1 VPVSVSVSVPEKEYR
16 MTRFHHER
24 LDVYQTAIEFVVATD
39 AIALHLPRGRNYLA
53 DQLRRAATSI
63 ALNIAEGAGEFSRK
77 EKSRFYR
84 IARRSATEC
93 AAALDVCQ
101 HLELG
106 TPQDFEDSRELL
118 HRIISMLTRLT
129 QVHPGTETETGT
141 ETGLK
146 TA

>member
-1 VPVSVSVSVPEKEYR
+1 

-24 LDVYQTAIEFVVATD
+24 LDAYQTSIEFV
-39 AIALHLPRGRNYLA
+39 IAADTIASHLPRGRHYLA

-93 AAALDVCQ
+93 TAILDVCQ
-101 HLELG
+101 RLELG
-106 TPQDFEDSRELL
+106 TPQTLKDSRELL